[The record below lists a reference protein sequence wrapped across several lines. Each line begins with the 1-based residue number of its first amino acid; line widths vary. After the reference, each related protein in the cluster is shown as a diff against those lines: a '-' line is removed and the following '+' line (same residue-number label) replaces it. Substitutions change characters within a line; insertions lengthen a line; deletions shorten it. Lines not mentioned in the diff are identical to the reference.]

1 MPSNVGNLPR
11 NGNTFGVTILRRNGS
26 LELLERAGLFQLLHQ
41 TFDRFLA
48 PFALD
53 GIVGRGL
60 LPAQQT
66 FHDRR
71 TKLQHFLRQKKGLF
85 RRHSAPVPLASRQSH
100 SLWLPADPE
109 KPVQLCSL
117 YAKCQY
123 FLFLPGGKLRTR
135 FHTTHSSRGGRPMVE
150 ENRLLHFCVAAAAA
164 SRGTFFSDGTDRLT
178 HGARNNTHRKITM
191 TFNHQNSPQ
200 FRVDPADGH
209 CLTDTT
215 GTDYRKTIFRARF
228 FANFLPNFAI

>member
-1 MPSNVGNLPR
+1 MVTHLVLQFCVVMARSSSSSAPDFFSFFTRLLTAFSHHLPSTESSAEAFFQPSKRFTIGGLNCSIF
-11 NGNTFGVTILRRNGS
+11 FGR
-26 LELLERAGLFQLLHQ
+26 
-41 TFDRFLA
+41 
-48 PFALD
+48 
-53 GIVGRGL
+53 
-60 LPAQQT
+60 
-66 FHDRR
+66 
-71 TKLQHFLRQKKGLF
+71 KKGLF
-85 RRHSAPVPLASRQSH
+85 RRHSAPVPLASRQTH

-150 ENRLLHFCVAAAAA
+150 ENRLLHFCVAAAA

-178 HGARNNTHRKITM
+178 QGARNNTHRKITM
-191 TFNHQNSPQ
+191 TFNRQNSPQ